1 MAHWQTPQSGPRKIY
16 GLNPTGQ
23 ARKQAKFI
31 GRSGE
36 VAAMADEVNP
46 DELEI
51 ADELIAERRSEK
63 PGETPEDMTA
73 WQRPIT
79 AIIDVINYRA
89 GQIIALMMVP
99 LIVVVVFEVFA
110 RNSFIILSNAGFEEF
125 ARSLGLGPTLWVYD
139 MSRMIAGVMFMA
151 AAGYGLMR
159 GVHIRADFLY
169 RNWSDK
175 TQATVDAALYLL
187 FFIPSMI
194 LFTVV
199 ASKFWWLAYST
210 GETLQIDS
218 AWGPLLWPARTAM
231 PIGGVL
237 LLLQGL
243 PEIFRAFH
251 KMGKEREKLFVRF
264 LPVYVIVLA
273 WLMLAVF
280 VPDVVPGGAWFSDIM
295 SARPSLSKPIIGL
308 IMLGAMLFVIFIG
321 FPISFTLIF
330 LGFVFGIW
338 GLNFKLTTLLMTLN
352 TNSTM
357 LNDQLM
363 AVPLFVLMGIVME
376 SAGLM
381 ERLFASIQMI
391 MSRVRG
397 ALFIAVLIVSTIFAA
412 ATGIVGASV
421 TLLGIMAGATMS
433 RSGYN
438 VQLAAGTITAG
449 GTLGILIPPSIMLIV
464 MGPVL
469 EVSTLDLF
477 RGAFIPGAI
486 LATLYLVYTLGRCW
500 INPSLGPILGPEDQP
515 DTSKY
520 YGAEV
525 ALICMGVL
533 TVCRVFGLGI
543 GGAFGSIMP
552 FGGLF
557 VLIIVLAFAYAAFKN
572 LSVLRI
578 AVPIAVLFH
587 LYMLFANS
595 GEGLSA
601 TSAIM
606 AAFMLLLG
614 FLASPIYK
622 ANASEDFFFSELWTE
637 FFAGLMPPTIL
648 ISFALGSILL
658 GFATPAEAAAMGAFG
673 SIILAIAYRK
683 FTFPSFFDSLV
694 KALEITVLIM
704 FLVAASNFFGA
715 QFSSLGTPRM
725 MTEIL
730 LGLDMSP
737 YMILLLVMA
746 LIFLLGWPL
755 EWVPIVLIV
764 VPILLPTVAALDIH
778 GLSRYDLMV
787 WFGILVAVN
796 LQTAWLSPPVALS
809 AYFLKGVVPNW
820 DLKDIYLGM
829 MQFMLVQL
837 TGLILLLIFPQLVL
851 WLPKYMGG

>member
-1 MAHWQTPQSGPRKIY
+1 MAE
-16 GLNPTGQ
+16 
-23 ARKQAKFI
+23 
-31 GRSGE
+31 E
-36 VAAMADEVNP
+36 VDP
-46 DELEI
+46 KDLEI
-51 ADELIAERRSEK
+51 ADELIAERRAEA

-79 AIIDVINYRA
+79 AVIDVVNYRA
-89 GQIIALMMVP
+89 GQLIALLMVP
-99 LIVVVVFEVFA
+99 LIAVVVFEVFS
-110 RNSFIILSNAGFEEF
+110 RNLGAILDNNNLDWLTRA
-125 ARSLGLGPTLWVYD
+125 LNLGPTLWVYD
-139 MSRMIAGVMFMA
+139 MSRMIAGVLWMA

-169 RNWSDK
+169 RNWTDK
-175 TQATVDAALYLL
+175 TQATVDALLYLL

-194 LFTVV
+194 FFTVV
-199 ASKFWWLAYST
+199 SADFWWLAFSRS
-210 GETLQIDS
+210 ETMQIDS
-218 AWGPLLWPARTAM
+218 AWGPLLWPARLAM
-231 PIGGVL
+231 PVGGLL
-237 LLLQGL
+237 LLLQGI

-251 KMGKEREKLFVRF
+251 KMGKERERLFVMA
-264 LPVYVIVLA
+264 LPVYLIALTWLVLA
-273 WLMLAVF
+273 IFA
-280 VPDVVPGGAWFSDIM
+280 PDLVPGGEWFTEM
-295 SARPSLSKPIIGL
+295 MKARPGLPKPMIGL

-330 LGFVFGIW
+330 LAFVFGIW
-338 GLNFKLTTLLMTLN
+338 GANFKLTTLLMTLN

-381 ERLFASIQMI
+381 ERLFSSIQMI
-391 MSRVRG
+391 MARVRG

-433 RSGYN
+433 RAGYN

-486 LATLYLVYTLGRCW
+486 LASLYLLYTLGRCW
-500 INPSLGPILGPEDQP
+500 INPDLGPILAEEDQP
-515 DTSKY
+515 DTSKF

-525 ALICMGVL
+525 ALICLGIL
-533 TVCRVFGLGI
+533 TVCRVFGMGI
-543 GGAFGSIMP
+543 NGTIGSLVAWLP
-552 FGGLF
+552 FAGLF
-557 VLIIVLAFAYAAFKN
+557 VLAGVMALAYAAYRN
-572 LSVLRI
+572 LMALRI
-578 AVPIAVLFH
+578 LLPIAVLFH
-587 LYMLFANS
+587 LVLAYINF
-595 GEGLSA
+595 GGLVY
-601 TSAIM
+601 
-606 AAFMLLLG
+606 LNLPLG
-614 FLASPIYK
+614 FATIPLVLPPFGLVFALFVILLAVLGLKIYR
-622 ANASEDFFFSELWTE
+622 ADAEQDFYFSDLWNE

-673 SIILAIAYRK
+673 AILLSIAYRK
-683 FTFPSFFDSLV
+683 FTIPSFFDSLI

-715 QFSSLGTPRM
+715 EFSALGTPKM
-725 MTEIL
+725 MTELL

-737 YMILLLVMA
+737 YIILLLVMA

-764 VPILLPTVAALDIH
+764 VPILLPTVEALDVH
-778 GLSRYDLMV
+778 GLDRYDLMV

-829 MQFMLVQL
+829 MQFMVVQL
-837 TGLILLLIFPQLVL
+837 IGLILLFIFPQLVL
-851 WLPKYMGG
+851 WLPRVMGG

>member
-1 MAHWQTPQSGPRKIY
+1 MA
-16 GLNPTGQ
+16 
-23 ARKQAKFI
+23 
-31 GRSGE
+31 
-36 VAAMADEVNP
+36 ADEVNP

-51 ADELIAERRSEK
+51 ADELIAERRAEA

-79 AIIDVINYRA
+79 AAIDVINYRA
-89 GQIIALMMVP
+89 GQIIALLMVP
-99 LIVVVVFEVFA
+99 LIAIVVWEVFS
-110 RNSFIILSNAGFEEF
+110 RNSFIILQNAGYEEF
-125 ARSLGLGPTLWVYD
+125 ARSVGLGPTLQAYD
-139 MSRMIAGVMFMA
+139 LSRMIAGVLWMA
-151 AAGYGLMR
+151 GAGYGLMR

-175 TQATVDAALYLL
+175 TQATVDALAYLL

-194 LFTVV
+194 FFTVV
-199 ASKFWWLAYST
+199 SAQYWLLAYET
-210 GETLQIDS
+210 GERLALDS
-218 AWGPLLWPARTAM
+218 AWQPILWPARLAM
-231 PIGGVL
+231 PIGGLL

-251 KMGKEREKLFVRF
+251 KMGKERERIFVRL
-264 LPVYVIVLA
+264 LPFYLIALI
-273 WLMLAVF
+273 WLVLAVF
-280 VPDVVPGGAWFSDIM
+280 APDIVPGGAWFTDLM
-295 SARPSLSKPIIGL
+295 SARPELSKPTIGL

-330 LGFVFGIW
+330 LAFVFGIW
-338 GLNFKLTTLLMTLN
+338 GANFKLTTLLMTLN

-363 AVPLFVLMGIVME
+363 AVPLFVLMGIIME
-376 SAGLM
+376 AAGLM

-391 MSRVRG
+391 MARVRG
-397 ALFIAVLIVSTIFAA
+397 SLFIAVLIVSTIFAA

-438 VQLAAGTITAG
+438 VKLAAGCITAG

-477 RGAFIPGAI
+477 RGAFIPGAL
-486 LATLYLVYTLGRCW
+486 LASLYLLYTLGRCW
-500 INPSLGPILGPEDQP
+500 LDPSLGPILGEEDQP
-515 DTSKY
+515 ETSRF

-525 ALICMGVL
+525 ALICLGIL
-533 TVCRVFGLGI
+533 TLCRVFGLGM
-543 GGAFGSIMP
+543 GGSLAFMP
-552 FGGLF
+552 FGGLVVF
-557 VLIIVLAFAYAAFKN
+557 AAACALAYAAYRN
-572 LSVLRI
+572 LNVLRI
-578 AVPIAVLFH
+578 AVPIAIVFH
-587 LYMLFANS
+587 LYMIVVNMGDGGIPIWSSVF
-595 GEGLSA
+595 
-601 TSAIM
+601 
-606 AAFMLLLG
+606 AAFTLLLA
-614 FLASPIYK
+614 FLARPIYS
-622 ANASEDFFFSELWTE
+622 AAAVDGFHFSQLWDE

-658 GFATPAEAAAMGAFG
+658 GLATPAEAAAMGAFG
-673 SIILAIAYRK
+673 AILLSIGYRK
-683 FTFPSFFDSLV
+683 FTFPSFFDSLI

-715 QFSSLGTPRM
+715 QFSALGTPKM
-725 MTEIL
+725 MTELL

-737 YMILLLVMA
+737 YLILLLVMA

-764 VPILLPTVAALDIH
+764 VPILLPTVQALDVY
-778 GLSRYDLMV
+778 GLDRYDLMV

-837 TGLILLLIFPQLVL
+837 TGLILLFIFPQLVL
-851 WLPKYMGG
+851 WLPAVMSGN

>member
-1 MAHWQTPQSGPRKIY
+1 
-16 GLNPTGQ
+16 
-23 ARKQAKFI
+23 
-31 GRSGE
+31 
-36 VAAMADEVNP
+36 MADEPNP
-46 DELEI
+46 DDLEI
-51 ADELIAERRSEK
+51 ADELIAERRAEA
-63 PGETPEDMTA
+63 PGETPDDMTS

-79 AIIDVINYRA
+79 AAIDVINYRA

-99 LIVVVVFEVFA
+99 LIFVVVYEVIS
-110 RNSFIILSNAGFEEF
+110 RNSFSILQNAGLEDL

-139 MSRMIAGVMFMA
+139 TSRMLAGVLFMA

-169 RNWSDK
+169 RSWSDK
-175 TQATVDAALYLL
+175 TQATVDALLYLL
-187 FFIPSMI
+187 FFMPSMI
-194 LFTVV
+194 FFTIV
-199 ASKFWWLAYST
+199 AAQFWWLAYST
-210 GETLQIDS
+210 GETMQIDS

-231 PIGGVL
+231 PIGGFL
-237 LLLQGL
+237 LMLQGI

-251 KMGKEREKLFVRF
+251 KMGKERERLFVRA
-264 LPVYVIVLA
+264 LPIYLIALLWLVLA
-273 WLMLAVF
+273 IFA
-280 VPDVVPGGAWFSDIM
+280 PGVVPGGAWFTELM
-295 SARPSLSKPIIGL
+295 SARPELDKPTIGL
-308 IMLGAMLFVIFIG
+308 IMLAAMLFVIFIG

-330 LGFVFGIW
+330 LAFVFGIW
-338 GLNFKLTTLLMTLN
+338 GSNFKLTTLLMTLN

-391 MSRVRG
+391 MARVRG

-477 RGAFIPGAI
+477 RGAFIPGAL
-486 LATLYLVYTLGRCW
+486 LASLYLIYTLGRCW
-500 INPSLGPILGPEDQP
+500 LNPSLGPILSEEDQP
-515 DTSKY
+515 NTSRF

-525 ALICMGVL
+525 ALICLGVL
-533 TVCRVFGLGI
+533 TVCRVFGLGL
-543 GGAFGSIMP
+543 GGAFGGVVP
-552 FGGLF
+552 FGGL
-557 VLIIVLAFAYAAFKN
+557 IVFALTMAVAYAAYRN
-572 LSVLRI
+572 LSILRI
-578 AVPIAVLFH
+578 VLPIAVLFH
-587 LYMLFANS
+587 LYMIIANV
-595 GEGLSA
+595 GEDGGLPIWS
-601 TSAIM
+601 M
-606 AAFMLLLG
+606 VFAAFTVLLAV
-614 FLASPIYK
+614 LARPIYGK
-622 ANASEDFFFSELWTE
+622 DADGNFYFSALWDE

-673 SIILAIAYRK
+673 AILLSVAYRK
-683 FTFPSFFDSLV
+683 FTIPGFFDSMI

-715 QFSSLGTPRM
+715 QFSALGTPKM
-725 MTEIL
+725 LTELL

-737 YMILLLVMA
+737 YLILLLVMA

-764 VPILLPTVAALDIH
+764 VPILLPTVEALSLH
-778 GLSRYDLMV
+778 GLSRYDMMV

-837 TGLILLLIFPQLVL
+837 VGLALIFIFPQIAL
-851 WLPKYMGG
+851 WLPRVMSGQ

>member
-1 MAHWQTPQSGPRKIY
+1 MA
-16 GLNPTGQ
+16 
-23 ARKQAKFI
+23 
-31 GRSGE
+31 
-36 VAAMADEVNP
+36 ADEPNP
-46 DELEI
+46 EDLEI
-51 ADELIAERRSEK
+51 ADELIAERRAEA

-79 AIIDVINYRA
+79 AVIDVINYRA

-99 LIVVVVFEVFA
+99 LIAIVVWEVFS
-110 RNSFIILSNAGFEEF
+110 RNSFIILQNAGYEEL
-125 ARSLGLGPTLWVYD
+125 ARSLGLGPTLQAYD
-139 MSRMIAGVMFMA
+139 LSRMIAGVLWMA
-151 AAGYGLMR
+151 GAGYGLMR
-159 GVHIRADFLY
+159 GVHIRADFIY
-169 RNWSDK
+169 RFWTDK
-175 TQATVDAALYLL
+175 TQATVDAIAYLL

-194 LFTVV
+194 FFTIVS
-199 ASKFWWLAYST
+199 AQYWQLAFET
-210 GETLQIDS
+210 GERLALDS
-218 AWGPLLWPARTAM
+218 AWQPILWPARLAM
-231 PIGGVL
+231 PIGGAL

-251 KMGKEREKLFVRF
+251 KMGKERERWFVRA
-264 LPVYVIVLA
+264 LPIYLIALA
-273 WLMLAVF
+273 WLILAIF
-280 VPDVVPGGAWFSDIM
+280 APDNVPGGEWFSEM
-295 SARPSLSKPIIGL
+295 MRARPSLDKPTIGL
-308 IMLGAMLFVIFIG
+308 IMLAAMLFVIFIG

-330 LGFVFGIW
+330 LAFVFGIW
-338 GLNFKLTTLLMTLN
+338 GSNFKLTTLLMTLN

-391 MSRVRG
+391 MARVRG

-477 RGAFIPGAI
+477 RGAFIPGAL
-486 LATLYLVYTLGRCW
+486 LASLYLIYTLGRCW
-500 INPSLGPILGPEDQP
+500 LNPDLGPILAEEDQP
-515 DTSKY
+515 DTSRF

-525 ALICMGVL
+525 ALICLGIL
-533 TVCRVFGLGI
+533 TLCRIFGLAMGGSFGGI
-543 GGAFGSIMP
+543 IP

-557 VLIIVLAFAYAAFKN
+557 VMAIALAVAYAAYRKLN
-572 LSVLRI
+572 VLRI
-578 AVPIAVLFH
+578 VLPIAVLFH
-587 LYMLFANS
+587 LYMIVANMGNS
-595 GEGLSA
+595 LPVWSIVFG
-601 TSAIM
+601 
-606 AAFMLLLG
+606 AFMVLLAV
-614 FLASPIYK
+614 LARPIYSQE
-622 ANASEDFFFSELWTE
+622 AEGGFYFSQLWDE

-673 SIILAIAYRK
+673 AILLSLGYRK
-683 FTFPSFFDSLV
+683 FTIPGFFDSLI

-715 QFSSLGTPRM
+715 QFSALGTPKM
-725 MTEIL
+725 MTELL

-737 YMILLLVMA
+737 YFVLLLVMA

-764 VPILLPTVAALDIH
+764 VPILLPTVEALSLH
-778 GLSRYDLMV
+778 GLSRYDMMV

-829 MQFMLVQL
+829 MQFMVVQL
-837 TGLILLLIFPQLVL
+837 FGLILLLIFPQLVL
-851 WLPKYMGG
+851 WLPKVMGGG

>member
-1 MAHWQTPQSGPRKIY
+1 MAE
-16 GLNPTGQ
+16 
-23 ARKQAKFI
+23 
-31 GRSGE
+31 E
-36 VAAMADEVNP
+36 VVP
-46 DELEI
+46 DDLEI
-51 ADELIAERRSEK
+51 ADELIAERRTEK
-63 PGETPEDMTA
+63 PGETPEDMTP

-79 AIIDVINYRA
+79 RWIDLINDWA
-89 GQIIALMMVP
+89 GKILCLLMVP
-99 LIVVVVFEVFA
+99 LIGVIVIEVFSRNAFGIMASNGWDETA
-110 RNSFIILSNAGFEEF
+110 RA
-125 ARSLGLGPTLWVYD
+125 LGLGPTMFAYD
-139 MSRMIAGVMFMA
+139 ISRMISGVLFMG

-175 TQATVDAALYLL
+175 TQATVDAMLYMA

-194 LFTVV
+194 FFTIIAVQFWEV
-199 ASKFWWLAYST
+199 AYKTSETAFDST
-210 GETLQIDS
+210 WQ
-218 AWGPLLWPARTAM
+218 PVLWPARLAM
-231 PIGGVL
+231 PVGGLL
-237 LLLQGL
+237 LLLQGF
-243 PEIFRAFH
+243 PELFRALH
-251 KMGKEREKLFVRF
+251 KMGKEREHYFVMAMPAYF
-264 LPVYVIVLA
+264 IALG
-273 WLMLAVF
+273 WLVMAVF
-280 VPDVVPGGAWFSDIM
+280 YPDATPGGEWFSDIM
-295 SARPSLSKPIIGL
+295 SARPDLSKPMIGL
-308 IMLGAMLFVIFIG
+308 IMLAAMIFVIFIG

-330 LGFVFGIW
+330 LAFVFGIW
-338 GLNFKLTTLLMTLN
+338 GSNFKLTTLLMTLN

-363 AVPLFVLMGIVME
+363 AVPLFILMGIVME
-376 SAGLM
+376 AAGLM

-397 ALFIAVLIVSTIFAA
+397 ALYIAVLIVATIFAA

-421 TLLGIMAGATMS
+421 TLLGIMAGATMN

-477 RGAFIPGAI
+477 RGAFIPGAL

-500 INPSLGPILGPEDQP
+500 LDPDLGPILSDEDQP
-515 DTSKY
+515 ETSDF

-525 ALICMGVL
+525 ALISLGVL
-533 TVCRVFGLGI
+533 TICRIFGLGI
-543 GGAFGSIMP
+543 SGAFGGVVP
-552 FGGLF
+552 FGGL
-557 VLIIVLAFAYAAFKN
+557 IVLGSVLLFAYRAYRN
-572 LSVLRI
+572 LTVVRI
-578 AVPIAVLFH
+578 ALPLAILFHGYMVLASWAEGFPTVSVVLF
-587 LYMLFANS
+587 
-595 GEGLSA
+595 
-601 TSAIM
+601 
-606 AAFMLLLG
+606 AFTILLG
-614 FLASPIYK
+614 VLASSIYRSD
-622 ANASEDFFFSELWTE
+622 ADGRFEFSDLWDE

-658 GFATPAEAAAMGAFG
+658 GFATPAEAAAMGTFG
-673 SIILAIAYRK
+673 AILLSIGYRK
-683 FTFPSFFDSLV
+683 FTFPGFFDCMI

-715 QFSSLGTPRM
+715 EFSSLGTPKM
-725 MTEIL
+725 MTELL

-737 YMILLLVMA
+737 YLILLMVMA
-746 LIFLLGWPL
+746 LIFVLGWPL

-764 VPILLPTVAALDIH
+764 VPVLLPTVAALDIH

-809 AYFLKGVVPNW
+809 AYFLKGVVPDW

-829 MQFMLVQL
+829 MQFMLIQL
-837 TGLILLLIFPQLVL
+837 IGLILIFIFPQIVL
-851 WLPKYMGG
+851 WLPNQVFGQ

>member
-1 MAHWQTPQSGPRKIY
+1 MAAEEP
-16 GLNPTGQ
+16 NP
-23 ARKQAKFI
+23 
-31 GRSGE
+31 E
-36 VAAMADEVNP
+36 D
-46 DELEI
+46 LEI
-51 ADELIAERRSEK
+51 ADELIAERRAEA

-79 AIIDVINYRA
+79 AAIDIINNRA
-89 GQIIALMMVP
+89 GQLIALMMIP
-99 LIVVVVFEVFA
+99 LIAIVVWEVIS
-110 RNSFIILSNAGFEEF
+110 RNGDAILSDAGLGWISD
-125 ARSLGLGPTLWVYD
+125 ALGLGPTLIAYD
-139 MSRMIAGVMFMA
+139 MSRMIAGVLWMA
-151 AAGYGLMR
+151 GAGYGLMR

-169 RNWSDK
+169 RNWTDK
-175 TQATVDAALYLL
+175 TQATVDAALYLM

-194 LFTVV
+194 FFTWVGTE
-199 ASKFWWLAYST
+199 FWWKSFIT
-210 GETLQIDS
+210 GETNQVDS
-218 AWGPLLWPARTAM
+218 AWGPLLWPARLAI
-231 PIGGVL
+231 PVGGML

-251 KMGKEREKLFVRF
+251 KMGKERERFFVRL
-264 LPVYVIVLA
+264 LPIYVIGLV
-273 WLMLAVF
+273 WLVF
-280 VPDVVPGGAWFSDIM
+280 AIFEPQLLPGGEWFNELTKAKPNLD
-295 SARPSLSKPIIGL
+295 KPIIGL

-321 FPISFTLIF
+321 FPIAFTLIF
-330 LGFVFGIW
+330 LAFVFGIW
-338 GLNFKLTTLLMTLN
+338 GESFLKTTFIFTLQ
-352 TNSTM
+352 TNSSM

-381 ERLFASIQMI
+381 ERLFSSIQMI

-421 TLLGIMAGATMS
+421 TMLGIMAGATMS
-433 RSGYN
+433 RAGYD
-438 VQLAAGTITAG
+438 VKLAAGTITAG

-464 MGPVL
+464 LGPVL

-477 RGAFIPGAI
+477 RAAFVPGAM
-486 LATLYLVYTLGRCW
+486 LAALYLLYTLGRCW
-500 INPSLGPILGPEDQP
+500 LNPDLGPILSEEDQP
-515 DTSKY
+515 ETSKF

-525 ALICMGVL
+525 ALICLGIL
-533 TVCRVFGLGI
+533 TVCRVFGLGL
-543 GGAFGSIMP
+543 GGSFGSIIP

-557 VLIIVLAFAYAAFKN
+557 ALLIVIAIAYQAYRK
-572 LSVLRI
+572 LTVLRI
-578 AVPIAVLFH
+578 ALPLAVLFH
-587 LYMLFANS
+587 LYMIIANRGDDGS
-595 GEGLSA
+595 LS
-601 TSAIM
+601 IM
-606 AAFMLLLG
+606 SIVLAAFILLLAYLG
-614 FLASPIYK
+614 RHIYSK
-622 ANASEDFFFSELWTE
+622 EAEENFYFAPLWDE

-648 ISFALGSILL
+648 ISFALGSILF

-673 SIILAIAYRK
+673 AILLSIAYRK
-683 FTFPSFFDSLV
+683 FTIPKFFDSLI
-694 KALEITVLIM
+694 KTLELTVLIM

-715 QFSSLGTPRM
+715 QFSSLGTPQLL
-725 MTEIL
+725 TDLL
-730 LGLDMSP
+730 LGTDLSP
-737 YMILLLVMA
+737 YIMLLLVMA

-764 VPILLPTVAALDIH
+764 VPILLPVVQALDLH
-778 GLSRYDLMV
+778 GLDRYDLMV

-851 WLPKYMGG
+851 WLPAWMSG

>member
-1 MAHWQTPQSGPRKIY
+1 
-16 GLNPTGQ
+16 
-23 ARKQAKFI
+23 
-31 GRSGE
+31 
-36 VAAMADEVNP
+36 MADEPNP
-46 DELEI
+46 EDLEI
-51 ADELIAERRSEK
+51 ADELIAERRAEA
-63 PGETPEDMTA
+63 PGETPEDMTP

-79 AIIDVINYRA
+79 AVIDVINYRA

-99 LIVVVVFEVFA
+99 LIAIVVWEVFS
-110 RNSFIILSNAGFEEF
+110 RNSFIILQNAGYEDF
-125 ARSLGLGPTLWVYD
+125 ARSAGLGPTLQAYD
-139 MSRMIAGVMFMA
+139 LSRMIAGVLWMA
-151 AAGYGLMR
+151 GAGYGLMR

-169 RNWSDK
+169 RAWSVK
-175 TQATVDAALYLL
+175 TQATVDAIAYLL

-194 LFTVV
+194 FFTIVS
-199 ASKFWWLAYST
+199 AQYWQLAFET
-210 GETLQIDS
+210 GERLALDS
-218 AWGPLLWPARTAM
+218 AWQPILWPARLAM

-251 KMGKEREKLFVRF
+251 KMGKEREKWFVRF
-264 LPVYVIVLA
+264 LPIYIIGLIWLSLA
-273 WLMLAVF
+273 IF
-280 VPDVVPGGAWFSDIM
+280 QPDLVPGGPWFTELM
-295 SARPSLSKPIIGL
+295 SARPNLGKPTIGL
-308 IMLGAMLFVIFIG
+308 IMLAAMLFVIFIG

-330 LGFVFGIW
+330 LAFVFGIW
-338 GLNFKLTTLLMTLN
+338 GSNFKLTTLLMTLN

-391 MSRVRG
+391 MARVRG

-438 VQLAAGTITAG
+438 VKLAAGTITAG

-477 RGAFIPGAI
+477 RGAFIPGAL
-486 LATLYLVYTLGRCW
+486 LASLYLIYTLGRCW
-500 INPSLGPILGPEDQP
+500 INPSLGPILSEEDQP
-515 DTSKY
+515 ETSRF

-525 ALICMGVL
+525 ALICLGIL
-533 TVCRVFGLGI
+533 TLCRVFGLGL
-543 GGAFGSIMP
+543 GGSFGGVVP

-557 VLIIVLAFAYAAFKN
+557 VLLIAGALAYAAYRK

-578 AVPIAVLFH
+578 VLPIAMLFH
-587 LYMLFANS
+587 LYLAATTLS
-595 GEGLSA
+595 AGLSVW
-601 TSAIM
+601 TIV
-606 AAFMLLLG
+606 FTLFLLLLA
-614 FLASPIYK
+614 FLGRPIYGK
-622 ANASEDFFFSELWTE
+622 DAKDGFHFSALWDE

-673 SIILAIAYRK
+673 AILLSVAYRK
-683 FTFPSFFDSLV
+683 FTFPGFFDSLI

-715 QFSSLGTPRM
+715 QFSALGTPRM

-730 LGLDMSP
+730 LGLDMAP
-737 YMILLLVMA
+737 FLVLLLVMA

-764 VPILLPTVAALDIH
+764 VPILLPTVQALEIH
-778 GLSRYDLMV
+778 GLNRYDLMV

-837 TGLILLLIFPQLVL
+837 CGLALILAFPQLVL
-851 WLPKYMGG
+851 WLPRIMGS

>member
-1 MAHWQTPQSGPRKIY
+1 MA
-16 GLNPTGQ
+16 
-23 ARKQAKFI
+23 
-31 GRSGE
+31 
-36 VAAMADEVNP
+36 ADEVDPN
-46 DELEI
+46 DLEI
-51 ADELIAERRSEK
+51 ADELIAERRKEK

-79 AIIDVINYRA
+79 GGIDVLNDWA
-89 GQIIALMMVP
+89 GKILCLLMVP
-99 LIVVVVFEVFA
+99 LIAVVVFEVFA
-110 RNSFIILSNAGFEEF
+110 RNGFAIFAANGWDDF
-125 ARSLGLGPTLWVYD
+125 ARSIGLGPTVFAYD
-139 MSRMIAGVMFMA
+139 ISRMISGVLFMG

-175 TQATVDAALYLL
+175 TQATVDATLYML

-194 LFTVV
+194 FFTIV
-199 ASKFWWLAYST
+199 ASKYWMVAFSS
-210 GETLQIDS
+210 GETAFDS
-218 AWGPLLWPARTAM
+218 TWEPVLWPARLAM
-231 PIGGVL
+231 PIGGLL
-237 LLLQGL
+237 LLLQGF
-243 PEIFRAFH
+243 PELFRAFH
-251 KMGKEREKLFVRF
+251 KMGKERES
-264 LPVYVIVLA
+264 
-273 WLMLAVF
+273 VF
-280 VPDVVPGGAWFSDIM
+280 VKLLIPYFVILAAVVISVFAPDVLPLGEWLSGLFGDGPG
-295 SARPSLSKPIIGL
+295 LSKPTIGL
-308 IMLGAMLFVIFIG
+308 IMLASLLFAIFVG

-330 LGFVFGIW
+330 LAFVFGIW
-338 GLNFKLTTLLMTLN
+338 GSNFKLTTLLMTLN

-363 AVPLFVLMGIVME
+363 AVPLFILMGIVME
-376 SAGLM
+376 AAGLM

-391 MSRVRG
+391 MARVRG

-433 RSGYN
+433 RSGYD
-438 VQLAAGTITAG
+438 VKLAAGTITAG

-500 INPSLGPILGPEDQP
+500 LNPELGPILSEEDQP

-525 ALICMGVL
+525 ALICLGVL
-533 TVCRVFGLGI
+533 TICRVFGLGI
-543 GGAFGSIMP
+543 GGAFGGLVP
-552 FGGLF
+552 FGGL
-557 VLIIVLAFAYAAFKN
+557 IVLVIALLVAYRAYRQLN
-572 LSVLRI
+572 VLRI
-578 AVPIAVLFH
+578 VLPIALLFHGYMIFAKSGADGLAVWPIVLFV
-587 LYMLFANS
+587 
-595 GEGLSA
+595 
-601 TSAIM
+601 
-606 AAFMLLLG
+606 FMLLLA
-614 FLASPIYK
+614 FLARPIYS
-622 ANASEDFFFSELWTE
+622 ANADKEFYFSELWDE

-673 SIILAIAYRK
+673 SILLSIMYKK
-683 FTFPSFFDSLV
+683 FSIPSFFDSLI

-715 QFSSLGTPRM
+715 EFSSLGTPKM

-737 YMILLLVMA
+737 YLILLMVMA

-778 GLSRYDLMV
+778 GLNRYDLMV

-829 MQFMLVQL
+829 MQFMVVQL
-837 TGLILLLIFPQLVL
+837 IGLTLLFIFPQLVL
-851 WLPKYMGG
+851 WLPKFLGG

>member
-1 MAHWQTPQSGPRKIY
+1 MAAEEP
-16 GLNPTGQ
+16 NPG
-23 ARKQAKFI
+23 
-31 GRSGE
+31 
-36 VAAMADEVNP
+36 D
-46 DELEI
+46 LEI
-51 ADELIAERRSEK
+51 ADELIAERRSEA
-63 PGETPEDMTA
+63 PGETPEDMTP

-79 AIIDVINYRA
+79 AAIDVLNHRV
-89 GQIIALMMVP
+89 GQFIALLMVP
-99 LIVVVVFEVFA
+99 LIAVVVWEVIS
-110 RNSFIILSNAGFEEF
+110 RNSDSILTNAGLDWISD
-125 ARSLGLGPTLWVYD
+125 ALGLGPTLIAYD
-139 MSRMIAGVMFMA
+139 MSRMIAGVLWMA

-169 RNWSDK
+169 RNWSNK
-175 TQATVDAALYLL
+175 TQATVDASLYLM

-194 LFTVV
+194 FFTWV
-199 ASKFWWLAYST
+199 ASEFWWKAFVS
-210 GETLQIDS
+210 GETNQVDS
-218 AWGPLLWPARTAM
+218 AWGPLLWPARLAM
-231 PIGGVL
+231 PVGGAL

-251 KMGKEREKLFVRF
+251 KMGKERERKFVRL
-264 LPVYVIVLA
+264 LPFYLVGLV
-273 WLMLAVF
+273 WLVLAVF
-280 VPDVVPGGAWFSDIM
+280 EPQLVPGGEWFTDLMKSK
-295 SARPSLSKPIIGL
+295 PSLDKPIIGL

-321 FPISFTLIF
+321 FPIAFTLIF
-330 LGFVFGIW
+330 LAFVFGIW
-338 GLNFKLTTLLMTLN
+338 GDSFFKTTFIFTLQ
-352 TNSTM
+352 TNSSM

-381 ERLFASIQMI
+381 ERLFSSIQMI

-421 TLLGIMAGATMS
+421 TMLGIMAGATMS
-433 RSGYN
+433 RAGYD
-438 VQLAAGTITAG
+438 VKLAAGTITAG

-464 MGPVL
+464 LGPVL
-469 EVSTLDLF
+469 QVSTLDLF
-477 RGAFIPGAI
+477 RAAFVPGAM
-486 LATLYLVYTLGRCW
+486 LATLYLLYTLGRCW
-500 INPSLGPILGPEDQP
+500 LNPKLGPILSEEDQP
-515 DTSKY
+515 ETSKF

-525 ALICMGVL
+525 ALICLGIL
-533 TVCRVFGLGI
+533 TVCRVFGLGMS
-543 GGAFGSIMP
+543 GAFSSIP

-557 VLIIVLAFAYAAFKN
+557 VLLIVLAVAYQAFRK
-572 LSVLRI
+572 LPVLRI
-578 AVPIAVLFH
+578 VLPLAVLFH
-587 LYMLFANS
+587 LYMVFANLGDDGS
-595 GEGLSA
+595 LSIM
-601 TSAIM
+601 SIVM
-606 AAFMLLLG
+606 AAFILLLAYLGRHIYNKEADEG
-614 FLASPIYK
+614 FYFAP
-622 ANASEDFFFSELWTE
+622 LWDE

-673 SIILAIAYRK
+673 AILLSIAYRK
-683 FTFPSFFDSLV
+683 FTIKGFFDSLI
-694 KALEITVLIM
+694 KTLELTVLIM

-715 QFSSLGTPRM
+715 QFSSLGTPQLL
-725 MTEIL
+725 TEL
-730 LGLDMSP
+730 LLAADLAP
-737 YMILLLVMA
+737 YLMLLLVMA

-764 VPILLPTVAALDIH
+764 VPILLPVVQALDIH
-778 GLSRYDLMV
+778 GLNPYDLMV

-851 WLPKYMGG
+851 WLPAVMNGP

>member
-1 MAHWQTPQSGPRKIY
+1 MA
-16 GLNPTGQ
+16 
-23 ARKQAKFI
+23 
-31 GRSGE
+31 
-36 VAAMADEVNP
+36 ADEVNP
-46 DELEI
+46 DDLEI

-63 PGETPEDMTA
+63 AGETPEDMTA
-73 WQRPIT
+73 WQRPIVGT
-79 AIIDVINYRA
+79 IDLINDWA
-89 GQIIALMMVP
+89 GKILCLLMVP
-99 LIVVVVFEVFA
+99 LIGVVVFEVFA
-110 RNSFIILSNAGFEEF
+110 RNGFAVFASNGWDDL
-125 ARSLGLGPTLWVYD
+125 ARSIGLGPTVFAYD
-139 MSRMIAGVMFMA
+139 ISRMISGVLFMG

-169 RNWSDK
+169 RNWTDK
-175 TQATVDAALYLL
+175 TQATVDAALYMM

-194 LFTVV
+194 FFTIIASQYWLV
-199 ASKFWWLAYST
+199 AFYS
-210 GETLQIDS
+210 GETAFDS
-218 AWGPLLWPARTAM
+218 TWEPVLWPARLAM
-231 PIGGVL
+231 PVGGL
-237 LLLQGL
+237 LLFLQGF
-243 PEIFRAFH
+243 PELFRAFH
-251 KMGKEREKLFVRF
+251 KMGKKREAFFVKLLIPYFIILVAVVVSVF
-264 LPVYVIVLA
+264 SPDTLPLGDFFSG
-273 WLMLAVF
+273 LF
-280 VPDVVPGGAWFSDIM
+280 GDGPG
-295 SARPSLSKPIIGL
+295 LSKPTIGL

-330 LGFVFGIW
+330 LAFVFGIW
-338 GLNFKLTTLLMTLN
+338 GSNFKLTTLLMTLN

-363 AVPLFVLMGIVME
+363 AVPLFILMGIVME
-376 SAGLM
+376 AAGLM
-381 ERLFASIQMI
+381 ERLFSSIQMI
-391 MSRVRG
+391 MARVRG

-421 TLLGIMAGATMS
+421 TLLGIMAGATMTK
-433 RSGYN
+433 SGYD
-438 VQLAAGTITAG
+438 VKLAAGTITAG

-477 RGAFIPGAI
+477 RGAFIPGAL
-486 LATLYLVYTLGRCW
+486 LATLYLLYTLGRCW
-500 INPSLGPILGPEDQP
+500 LNPDLGPILSEEDQP

-525 ALICMGVL
+525 ALICLGVL
-533 TVCRVFGLGI
+533 TICRVFGLGM
-543 GGAFGSIMP
+543 GGAFGGVIP
-552 FGGLF
+552 FGGLI
-557 VLIIVLAFAYAAFKN
+557 VLIIVLAGAYKAYRN
-572 LSVLRI
+572 LNVLRI
-578 AVPIAVLFH
+578 AVPIAMVFHGYMIIAKSGPDGLAIWPIILF
-587 LYMLFANS
+587 S
-595 GEGLSA
+595 
-601 TSAIM
+601 
-606 AAFMLLLG
+606 FMLLLA
-614 FLASPIYK
+614 FLGRPIYK
-622 ANASEDFFFSELWTE
+622 ANADKEFYFSDLWDE

-673 SIILAIAYRK
+673 SILLSIGYGK
-683 FTFPSFFDSLV
+683 FTMPSFFNSLI

-715 QFSSLGTPRM
+715 EFSALGTPKM

-737 YMILLLVMA
+737 YLVLLLVMA

-764 VPILLPTVAALDIH
+764 VPILLPTVNALEIH
-778 GLSRYDLMV
+778 GLERYDMMV

-837 TGLILLLIFPQLVL
+837 LGLTLLFIFPQLVL
-851 WLPKYMGG
+851 WLPRVMGG